1 MTQMFTGASGT
12 SRESLCTGG
21 PDYGVVV
28 VTLAEDLYLLALDVT
43 GNRMLIE
50 PLHLD
55 LGLGGALLLDL
66 AVRERIAPANG
77 HVAMVLEEPTGE
89 PLLDAALTEIGRARA
104 RDPGHWIRHLGRG
117 AHHSVQDHLV
127 DLGVLERDDGRI
139 LRFIPVHRTREADG
153 RLHHELV
160 DHLHDAVVL
169 GHPPSCESA
178 ALAALALA
186 VGLDRHLFP
195 RADQG
200 AVRRRMTEVAAECR
214 AGGWITAS
222 VSAAVNALDAGF
234 GVLPGS
240 ITYL

>member
-1 MTQMFTGASGT
+1 
-12 SRESLCTGG
+12 
-21 PDYGVVV
+21 VVV

-43 GNRMLIE
+43 GGRLLIE

-66 AVRERIAPANG
+66 AVRKRVAPADG

-104 RDPGHWIRHLGRG
+104 HDPGHWIRHLGRG
-117 AHHSVQDHLV
+117 AHHRVQDHLV
-127 DLGVLERDDGRI
+127 DLGVLERENGRV
-139 LRFIPVHRTREADG
+139 LRFIPVHRIREADG

-169 GHPPSCESA
+169 DHPPSSESA

-195 RADQG
+195 RADQR
-200 AVRRRMTEVAAECR
+200 AVRQRMTEVAAECS
-214 AGGWITAS
+214 AAAWIAAS
-222 VSAAVNALDAGF
+222 VSAAVNALDAGL

-240 ITYL
+240 TTYL

>member
-1 MTQMFTGASGT
+1 
-12 SRESLCTGG
+12 
-21 PDYGVVV
+21 VVV

-43 GNRMLIE
+43 GGRLVIE

-66 AVRERIAPANG
+66 AVRERVASADG
-77 HVAMVLEEPTGE
+77 HVAMILEEPTGE
-89 PLLDAALTEIGRARA
+89 PLLDAALAEIGRARA
-104 RDPGHWIRHLGRG
+104 HDPGHWIRHLGRG
-117 AHHSVQDHLV
+117 AHHRMQDHLV
-127 DLGVLERDDGRI
+127 DLGVLEREDSHV

-169 GHPPSCESA
+169 DHPPSSESA

-195 RADQG
+195 RADQR
-200 AVRRRMTEVAAECR
+200 AVRRRMTEVAAECS
-214 AGGWITAS
+214 AAAWIAAS
-222 VSAAVNALDAGF
+222 VSAAVNALDAGL